1 MELLSSPSSAPDCL
15 LISDSSF
22 EPTSASASSKG
33 AVVME
38 SPYSSDP
45 PDHEKWPCPESLP
58 DLASVHEELGRLE
71 TLEQVV
77 NQHIRDAEGQE
88 GAHPSSGEASV
99 GEEEPSLTQQYAWRD
114 IAQRLKQQQA
124 ALESRAAHLSR
135 RPISGACLANLS
147 TEILAMIVKCFEYT
161 PNYED
166 TGRQGVIAEFP
177 EENRRAIQALRL
189 TSRHLNLMAT
199 PLLMPVVTLSVDNAS
214 LTLARSL
221 IYHPHMGAG
230 VQAIRVGLENR
241 PADLLDMYA
250 FLGIKEAEL
259 VDCEEDLRTE
269 LSEVTMLLAQAYS
282 DKDDET
288 ASKLEI
294 AGNNMYE
301 ANSRAEMVCL
311 AVAML
316 KDDQFE
322 TWKAR
327 LEGQPDPV
335 QLDVDP
341 ANEDLL
347 SRYKRLATLAH
358 KEYCRI
364 QREQNIYIQTR
375 IFVETVAL
383 LARQGRQPLSL
394 EFFENRRYKPGKDS
408 STTHTPYRNDKALF
422 EFLLDAPVWGALFY
436 PVRINVLHDLPV
448 ALRNTGRFLKGF
460 QISCPPL
467 LHQIP
472 SIYSDNQP
480 NNTWDE
486 FNAASQELRFLNL
499 EGRELKGV
507 TVGDP
512 AIAASGRRGICKYFS
527 GLLSGHCFEQVS
539 FDGCAYKDRHPR
551 DIGTLFPMG
560 QAFASI
566 EWPHIKTVRIL
577 HVSMTQAE
585 VEGFFRGLGT
595 ILEEIVMHDVQMRGG
610 RWKPALG
617 ILREKV
623 ARRRQ
628 GAPGFHD
635 AHLLGRDI
643 HLLVESGDELVVR
656 NFERSN
662 RYTVMKL
669 IERYVNDDGISENPL
684 GNYGHLA

>member
-1 MELLSSPSSAPDCL
+1 
-15 LISDSSF
+15 
-22 EPTSASASSKG
+22 
-33 AVVME
+33 ME

-58 DLASVHEELGRLE
+58 DLASVREELSRLE

-77 NQHIRDAEGQE
+77 NQHVRDAEGQE
-88 GAHPSSGEASV
+88 GAHPPPGEVSL
-99 GEEEPSLTQQYAWRD
+99 GEEEPSLTQQDAWRD
-114 IAQRLKQQQA
+114 VAQRLKQQQA
-124 ALESRAAHLSR
+124 ALESRAAYLSR
-135 RPISGACLANLS
+135 RPISDACLANLS
-147 TEILAMIVKCFEYT
+147 TEILVMIVKCFEYT
-161 PNYED
+161 PNHED
-166 TGRQGVIAEFP
+166 TGGQGVIAEFP

-189 TSRHLNLMAT
+189 TSRHLNLLAT

-214 LTLARSL
+214 LTLARS
-221 IYHPHMGAG
+221 IINHPHMGAG

-241 PADLLDMYA
+241 PADPIDLHV
-250 FLGIKEAEL
+250 FLELKEAEL
-259 VDCEEDLRTE
+259 VGCAANLRTAIADI
-269 LSEVTMLLAQAYS
+269 TMLLCQAFS
-282 DKDDET
+282 DTDDET
-288 ASKLEI
+288 AHKLQI
-294 AGNNMYE
+294 VGNYMHE
-301 ANSRAEMVCL
+301 ANIRGEMVCS
-311 AVAML
+311 AVAKL
-316 KDDQFE
+316 KEDQFE

-327 LEGQPDPV
+327 MEGRPDPV
-335 QLDVDP
+335 QPDVDP

-347 SRYKRLATLAH
+347 SRYKRLVMRAR

-394 EFFENRRYKPGKDS
+394 EFFENRRYKAGKDS
-408 STTHTPYRNDKALF
+408 STTHNPYRNGKALF
-422 EFLLDAPVWGALFY
+422 EFLLDAPGWGDLFY
-436 PVRINVLHDLPV
+436 AVRINVLHDLPV
-448 ALRNTGRFLKGF
+448 ALRDTGRLLKGF

-480 NNTWDE
+480 DNTWDE
-486 FNAASQELRFLNL
+486 FNAASQELRFFNL
-499 EGRELKGV
+499 ENRELKRLP
-507 TVGDP
+507 VGDP
-512 AIAASGRRGICKYFS
+512 AIAASGRRGIYKYFR

-539 FDGCAYKDRHPR
+539 FDGYAYRDHMPR

-560 QAFASI
+560 QAFANI

-577 HVSMTQAE
+577 HVSMTQPE
-585 VEGFFRGLGT
+585 VEGFVRGLGT
-595 ILEEIVMHDVQMRGG
+595 NLEEIVLHDVEMRGG
-610 RWKPALG
+610 RWTPALG

-643 HLLVESGDELVVR
+643 HFFVESGDELVVQ
-656 NFERSN
+656 NFERSD
-662 RYTVMKL
+662 RYTAMKL